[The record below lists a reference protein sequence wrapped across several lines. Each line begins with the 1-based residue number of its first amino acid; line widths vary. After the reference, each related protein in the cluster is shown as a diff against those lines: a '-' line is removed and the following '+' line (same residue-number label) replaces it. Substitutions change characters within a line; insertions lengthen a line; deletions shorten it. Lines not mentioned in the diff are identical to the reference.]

1 MKDDFR
7 RKMDKIDREEAFFS
21 DNAADFAAHTKAQ
34 ELIGLINAEKAI
46 ILAFDAQ
53 QTSGFDEKRQAQEI
67 YENRRDTLVD
77 ILEEWVLAAAIVDH
91 DIEGTAEAYK
101 MPRPRTDQNLI
112 AKAAS
117 FAANGTPI
125 KAQLI
130 AAGLSNEAY
139 NNILPARDAFQ
150 QAALNHDSAEE
161 KHAEGTGGMIAS
173 FRKVMNWSR
182 IRGKIVKLKY
192 RSNPAK
198 LAAWQVA
205 SHLDRAPKK
214 TPPTT

>member
-7 RKMDKIDREEAFFS
+7 RKMDKIDREEVFFT
-21 DNAADFAAHTKAQ
+21 DNAADFASHTKAQ
-34 ELIGLINAEKAI
+34 ELNGLINAEKAI

-77 ILEEWVLAAAIVDH
+77 YLEEWVLAAGIVDD

-112 AKAAS
+112 AKATA
-117 FAANGTPI
+117 FAANGASI
-125 KAQLI
+125 KAEFI
-130 AAGLSNEAY
+130 AAGLSNEAFD
-139 NNILPARDAFQ
+139 NLLTARDAFQ
-150 QAALNHDSAEE
+150 QAALAHDSAEE

-173 FRKVMNWSR
+173 FRKIMNWSR
-182 IRGKIVKLKY
+182 LRGKIAKLKY
-192 RSNPAK
+192 RNNAAK
-198 LAAWQVA
+198 LAAFTVA

-214 TPPTT
+214 KPPTP